1 MADGNE
7 QRRLMNIA
15 LVGIRP
21 ADQVTL
27 KGYLRV
33 LLHLDVELQWV
44 AATDPDVNLFMI
56 NHEFRQAAS
65 VNKLL
70 TANVGTPVL
79 YVQKSATDEGG
90 LNQNL
95 LVLPLKQ
102 ISLLNDWLVRQVPL
116 LKSSGLQVSTSQVE
130 ETPIQ
135 KVEEDLGGLVA
146 LIKEL
151 QQRKAGLFELHQGER
166 VVAIIDTQRQRLWT
180 KGSISKISSDL
191 RLRPYS
197 GQEPNATEAKDASN
211 YLWLLACHNPEI
223 LLPLID
229 NSQSYRLR
237 FWAKPATS
245 HRRDFLQMMTA
256 LEKEALTPT
265 QLANQVGVSILTT
278 KKVLAALLFSANLS
292 QDSYQ
297 KLTKPSKSTDTPRP
311 TTQTVGQ
318 TTKTPT
324 QTPPSP
330 PPVAPEQQEKM
341 GFLSRLRRK
350 LGL

>member
-1 MADGNE
+1 MADDNE
-7 QRRLMNIA
+7 QRRLMRIA

-33 LLHLDVELQWV
+33 LLRLDVELQWV
-44 AATDPDVNLFMI
+44 AATDPHVDLFMI

-65 VNKLL
+65 VAKLL
-70 TANVGTPVL
+70 DNNVGTPVL
-79 YVQKSATDEGG
+79 YVQRSASDEGG

-102 ISLLNDWLVRQVPL
+102 ISLLNDWLIKQVPL
-116 LKSSGLQVSTSQVE
+116 LRGSGLQMSAPVQE
-130 ETPIQ
+130 EQKPQ
-135 KVEEDLGGLVA
+135 KVEDLGALVT

-151 QQRKAGLFELHQGER
+151 QQRKTGLFELCQGER
-166 VVAIIDTQRQRLWT
+166 VVAVIDTSRQRLWT
-180 KGSISKISSDL
+180 KGGISKISADL
-191 RLRPYS
+191 RLRPYAGPS
-197 GQEPNATEAKDASN
+197 LDPKEAKDASH
-211 YLWLLACHNPEI
+211 YLWLLACHNPEV

-237 FWAKPATS
+237 FWAKPTTS
-245 HRRDFLQMMTA
+245 HRRDFLQVMTA
-256 LEKEALTPT
+256 LEKEACTPT
-265 QLANQVGVSILTT
+265 ALANEVGVSILIA
-278 KKVLAALLFSANLS
+278 KKVLAALLFSGNLG

-297 KLTKPSKSTDTPRP
+297 KLSAPSAMGKAP
-311 TTQTVGQ
+311 
-318 TTKTPT
+318 TPT
-324 QTPPSP
+324 PSAEPINPTPTPKPAP
-330 PPVAPEQQEKM
+330 PPKTAAPEQEEKM